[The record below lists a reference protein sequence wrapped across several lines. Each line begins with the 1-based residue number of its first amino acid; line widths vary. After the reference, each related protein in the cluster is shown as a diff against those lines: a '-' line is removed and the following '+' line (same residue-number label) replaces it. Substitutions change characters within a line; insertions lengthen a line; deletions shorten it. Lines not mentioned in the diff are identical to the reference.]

1 MNLRFEPWRRRVDR
15 ARSWRNVRAWHM
27 GAVILCFMVA
37 GGWLDWRRLRE
48 PSWQGRGVLEWLES
62 QEKAS
67 FQCGMR
73 DGFTSSWMEPTP
85 ELMEAMRA
93 MGPPAMARLVEI
105 GLARSPK
112 KMRFEVLSWTQRHA
126 PSVEY
131 RLPERFR
138 DWMRQGSEVDRLSR
152 AVLWELRP
160 CSMDLL
166 PCLEHRLSNRDALLM
181 LSSVWD
187 EREAAANLICAQVG
201 VEGGVVVFSLQAL
214 GPAAA
219 AAKSG
224 FVRYLKDNGPVGRE
238 AFRGLCELG
247 PGAQDCLPELR
258 AFFDRQTNSVLRIH
272 LATMAGAADSGPFW
286 AEPELRGELQCSN
299 AARIAAALRIL
310 KEWPYLIPRFES
322 DLRGVA
328 KTGVG
333 LMDPVDVAEVRRSE
347 WLGSVSKQYKSL
359 GLGKKSVLA
368 QDLASRA
375 LDLLERCD
383 Q

>member
-1 MNLRFEPWRRRVDR
+1 MNLRFELGTRSVER
-15 ARSWRNVRAWHM
+15 ARSWRNVRAWHV
-27 GAVILCFMVA
+27 GAVVLCFMVA
-37 GGWLDWRRLRE
+37 GGWLHWRRLRE

-67 FQCGMR
+67 SQCGMR
-73 DGFTSSWMEPTP
+73 DGFTASWMEPTP
-85 ELMEAMRA
+85 ELMEAIRA

-126 PSVEY
+126 PSVES

-138 DWMRQGSEVDRLSR
+138 DWMQQGAEVDRLSR

-160 CSMDLL
+160 SSMDLL

-181 LSSVWD
+181 LSTVWD
-187 EREAAANLICAQVG
+187 EREAAANLIGAQVG
-201 VEGGVVVFSLQAL
+201 VDGGVVVFSLQAL

-224 FVRYLKDNGPVGRE
+224 FVRYLKDDGPVGRD

-247 PGAQDCLPELR
+247 PGAQECLLELR

-272 LATMAGAADSGPFW
+272 LAIMAGAVDSGPFW
-286 AEPELRGELQCSN
+286 AEQELRGELQSSN

-328 KTGVG
+328 KTAVG

-359 GLGKKSVLA
+359 GLENKAVLA
-368 QDLASRA
+368 KDLASRA

-383 Q
+383 R